1 MKLKKSLLPLVLLLV
16 THYASAQTIKD
27 FYNIYYAT
35 NAYSLPAKEQ
45 PHLDSL
51 IQIAQT
57 QCLSYNIVLRGFTDN
72 VGNQE
77 ANLTLSQ
84 KRAQGI
90 ADYLQTKGIKSE
102 NVKTAFFG
110 EDAPVN
116 TNASEAEKR
125 LNRRV
130 EVSFECIVAA
140 PKKPTRTPPVV
151 KPVVPDTILTPISE
165 LYKKINPEPQR
176 FCINP
181 NRDTVLRGQNGTIV
195 YIRKNTFAVST
206 RKAKKKCLTIKLK
219 EAFSYSDMLANN
231 LATQTT
237 DGKLLETQGMVF
249 VDAEMDGKPVK
260 LNKKASYDVFVPTDT
275 LMENAKIFSGR
286 TSEKGTTN
294 WAATDESVMMSIPW
308 ETFDLDLCGSSLGR
322 YVSGPGCKKLYWYD
336 GSISCIFLYGC
347 PYKCL
352 KKCFCCA
359 KSKFWQ
365 FFCFRWLRKK
375 KWKKERITLKNSSS
389 GNLVQTTTPNTPVIT
404 PPNSL
409 ASATPNPSP
418 NVPPV
423 IANQLAPGDSIL
435 NQYALKPGASPE
447 CQRLVEYLNNGH
459 IDFEALENKINEPIL
474 KKYGVKNY
482 YELADSVKSQ
492 NIKRI
497 QAAFNKRR
505 ISFEDLKYYSYRT
518 TTLGWKNVDV
528 FADIPANLLTK
539 ISINQVNKI
548 NIDCKLVIKTRK
560 FVLSS
565 QAKEGQKYYYSSV
578 PKDEKGILVLL
589 KYFEGIPYLSMQNIV
604 IEENMKIT
612 PEFRPMKDVNELLEE
627 LKKLDFDQE

>member
-1 MKLKKSLLPLVLLLV
+1 MKLKKALLPLVLLLM

-77 ANLTLSQ
+77 ANLKLSQ

-140 PKKPTRTPPVV
+140 PKKPSII
-151 KPVVPDTILTPISE
+151 KPIVLDTILTPISE

-181 NRDTVLRGQNGTIV
+181 NRDTILRGQNGTLI
-195 YIRKNTFAVST
+195 YIRKNTFAVSA
-206 RKAKKKCLTIKLK
+206 RKTKKKCLTIKLK

-249 VDAEMDGKPVK
+249 IDAEMDGKPVK
-260 LNKKASYDVFVPTDT
+260 LNKNSSYDVFVPTDT
-275 LMENAKIFSGR
+275 IIGDAKMFSGR
-286 TSEKGTTN
+286 ASDKGTTN
-294 WAATDESVMMSIPW
+294 WTTTDESVLTNLPW
-308 ETFDLDLCGSSLGR
+308 KFDLNLCGSRMGR
-322 YVSGPGCKKLYWYD
+322 CIRNADGYIDTIWYD
-336 GSISCIFLYGC
+336 PTIQRGYCLKVTDC

-352 KKCFCCA
+352 RKCFCCS
-359 KSKFWQ
+359 KSKFLK
-365 FFCFRWLRKK
+365 FFCFRWLRCKK
-375 KWKKERITLKNSSS
+375 RKPVRMTRISS
-389 GNLVQTTTPNTPVIT
+389 
-404 PPNSL
+404 PPSL
-409 ASATPNPSP
+409 
-418 NVPPV
+418 PPYIV
-423 IANQLAPGDSIL
+423 SQLQPGDSVL
-435 NQYALKPGASPE
+435 NKYVVNLRDDQNPE
-447 CQRLVEYLNNGH
+447 CKELIDELNGSN
-459 IDFEALENKINEPIL
+459 IDLEAYQNKINEPLL

-482 YELADSVKSQ
+482 HELTDS
-492 NIKRI
+492 IKKLDAKNI

-528 FADIPANLLTK
+528 FAGIPDNQLTK
-539 ISINQVNKI
+539 MTINQVNKI

-565 QAKEGQKYYYSSV
+565 QAKEGEKYYYSSV
-578 PKDEKGILVLL
+578 PKGEKGILVLL

-612 PEFRPMKDVNELLEE
+612 PEFRPMKDVNELFEE